1 MLAFRPYGKHEVR
14 VVSDTSRFEYGA
26 PRNRSRNTTPT
37 SIDDEKSSNITFD
50 SIIPPYSSRIHNYE
64 QPNLHRGLHDISE
77 LLLPISKTRSSPNLH
92 KDMPPVPNESS
103 QLLSEL
109 PPVMDT
115 RSYAALNNR
124 SAEAASISL
133 ELMNSRQKRLEVD
146 LIKRVMNRPLLSIPA
161 RYLVG
166 TERYENQMFNISAN
180 FFLYLFEILFSISV
194 ITLSGVLL
202 NLDHDLGKGF
212 FQFFMADAVI
222 SLFVS
227 VLFITTVINFE
238 KRNGSFY
245 CLAATL
251 LKVVSFIMVTSHV
264 IPQPCASKTVCS
276 IRRAIS
282 AMIIISTFLWIGNLV
297 MFLTTLYISRLNLLN
312 DINFDYSDRGLNTA
326 FNEPQVLQEKSH
338 FDDLKDPVTG
348 ERLKEFYLDNSGDM
362 YEIQHRLEVQGK
374 NKIIVYTHPA
384 FLQTE

>member
-1 MLAFRPYGKHEVR
+1 
-14 VVSDTSRFEYGA
+14 
-26 PRNRSRNTTPT
+26 
-37 SIDDEKSSNITFD
+37 
-50 SIIPPYSSRIHNYE
+50 
-64 QPNLHRGLHDISE
+64 
-77 LLLPISKTRSSPNLH
+77 
-92 KDMPPVPNESS
+92 
-103 QLLSEL
+103 
-109 PPVMDT
+109 
-115 RSYAALNNR
+115 
-124 SAEAASISL
+124 
-133 ELMNSRQKRLEVD
+133 
-146 LIKRVMNRPLLSIPA
+146 
-161 RYLVG
+161 
-166 TERYENQMFNISAN
+166 
-180 FFLYLFEILFSISV
+180 
-194 ITLSGVLL
+194 
-202 NLDHDLGKGF
+202 
-212 FQFFMADAVI
+212 MADAVI

-338 FDDLKDPVTG
+338 FDDLTDPVTG

-384 FLQTE
+384 FLQNE

>member
-1 MLAFRPYGKHEVR
+1 
-14 VVSDTSRFEYGA
+14 
-26 PRNRSRNTTPT
+26 
-37 SIDDEKSSNITFD
+37 
-50 SIIPPYSSRIHNYE
+50 
-64 QPNLHRGLHDISE
+64 
-77 LLLPISKTRSSPNLH
+77 
-92 KDMPPVPNESS
+92 
-103 QLLSEL
+103 
-109 PPVMDT
+109 
-115 RSYAALNNR
+115 
-124 SAEAASISL
+124 
-133 ELMNSRQKRLEVD
+133 MNSRQKRLEVD

-166 TERYENQMFNISAN
+166 TERYENQMLNISAN

-338 FDDLKDPVTG
+338 FDDLTDPVTG
-348 ERLKEFYLDNSGDM
+348 ERLKEFYLDNFGDM

-384 FLQTE
+384 FLQNE